1 MKKTNLY
8 RIIAMMLALMMLCIA
23 FVGCKKENTDTESE
37 QGSNAAISTDNN
49 SSNDTIS
56 DESGISE
63 DASFDA
69 SGETTDTESSEAVE
83 SSDIDASSDVS
94 DETTDAEISESSESS
109 DIDTSSDVST
119 DVSNDTSDES
129 SEPIVSEPET
139 SDPVEHTHDFK
150 VVKVK
155 EATCTMGGATYYE
168 CDCGEE
174 KREATVALG
183 HKDGEWVV
191 IVEATTDHNGTKYLY
206 CARCD
211 EKINEKSIPKLEDDT
226 NDNNSSESGTHTHG
240 TQAIVVDPTCT
251 EEGYTYIECVP
262 CGIYSKYNVV
272 DALGHKKTSPWVTVK
287 EATESE
293 DGLKEQHCERCGVLM
308 GSEVIPKLDKYSVI
322 ATEENTALVEERV
335 LYYINQYRVSEGAC
349 EMSMLQN
356 KARAFA
362 RRRAEQLVTNYGH
375 DEMDARAA
383 ATEFEY
389 GIYVPE
395 RPETI
400 YDWET
405 DTIIETGNI
414 TPAYYSPYG
423 GEAIG
428 SFVNMRNTVDKLSVS
443 IARSFFE
450 SKAHWE
456 YIGSDVNP
464 YVAIGV
470 EIIDNKCFVCIITSD
485 VDTYDKN

>member
-1 MKKTNLY
+1 MKKIKACY
-8 RIIAMMLALMMLCIA
+8 IISIFLLLNIA
-23 FVGCKKENTDTESE
+23 FSFASCNANTD
-37 QGSNAAISTDNN
+37 IF
-49 SSNDTIS
+49 
-56 DESGISE
+56 SE
-63 DASFDA
+63 DTSSEPSD
-69 SGETTDTESSEAVE
+69 ETTDTENSAGAE
-83 SSDIDASSDVS
+83 SSDIDVSSDVS
-94 DETTDAEISESSESS
+94 DETTD
-109 DIDTSSDVST
+109 TDVST

-129 SEPIVSEPET
+129 SDVEISEPIVSEPET
-139 SDPVEHTHDFK
+139 SDPDEHTHDFK

-155 EATCTMGGATYYE
+155 DATCTMGGATYYE

-174 KREATVALG
+174 KREASTALG

-191 IVEATTDHNGTKYLY
+191 IVEATTEHNGTKYLY

-211 EKINEKSIPKLEDDT
+211 EKIDEKSIPKLDEQGSEDNT
-226 NDNNSSESGTHTHG
+226 SSGTHTHG

-251 EEGYTYIECVP
+251 EEGYTYIECKP

-272 DALGHKKTSPWVTVK
+272 DALGHKKNSPWVTVK

-293 DGLKEQHCERCGVLM
+293 NGLKEQHCERCGVLM

-335 LYYINQYRVSEGAC
+335 LYYINQYRISEGAC

-356 KARAFA
+356 KARSFA
-362 RRRAEQLVTNYGH
+362 RKRAEQLVTNYGH

-428 SFVNMRNTVDKLSVS
+428 RTNFQTASVDHV
-443 IARSFFE
+443 ARSVARMFFE
-450 SKAHWE
+450 SKSHWD
-456 YIGSDVNP
+456 YVGSDANP
-464 YVAIGV
+464 YLAVGIKKL
-470 EIIDNKCFVCIITSD
+470 ENMIYICLITSD
-485 VDTYDKN
+485 TEYYDNN